1 MANVK
6 AVREE
11 VEEERVQWSEYG
23 TCHPWMEMQTVWG
36 PMPQHTYTDTLF
48 FFLFAVSQA

>member
-23 TCHPWMEMQTVWG
+23 TCHPWMEMQTVLG
-36 PMPQHTYTDTLF
+36 LMGHCEDFGFSPE
-48 FFLFAVSQA
+48 